1 MMIKI
6 KNLIVILIGFACVLV
21 LSYCTALVVLS
32 YIVKHFNSFD
42 FNHITL
48 ILGLIIGLLYSTI
61 AFLFFR
67 SSYNRS
73 KNMKNLL

>member
-32 YIVKHFNSFD
+32 YFNSFD

-48 ILGLIIGLLYSTI
+48 ILGLIIGLLYSMI